1 MKKSLIAAFIAGIFA
16 VPSAMAAE
24 VGGAIAVGI
33 DRSKASGSATS
44 SDNVS
49 ATRISSGYTFLQMSH
64 SEEFDNG
71 MSGDLYIQL
80 HLPVTAGV
88 DGNQSVNNR
97 NSYVGISG
105 DFGSVRLGSN
115 ENAYERM
122 LYSHSAQDGD
132 WSYGTISIMGVAPAA
147 AGNDTGVRSHI
158 WDRTSNTLMYFGPDG
173 PLKIEM
179 DYVFGG
185 SGTSAT
191 RTPSILSLALEYD
204 MGGIGLFAGYQ
215 VATDWAGSGN
225 TPTAARDDT
234 AMIFGAEFGMG
245 DLAMNIGMETME
257 WKDTTNNVQTERS
270 AFMVNA
276 TYPLASGTLGVT
288 YTRAD
293 DSDQTSGGTTTTTD
307 DGANGLYIGYYH
319 PMGESTTLWA
329 MYGKLTNDPSGTYSF
344 ATWEASPNT
353 AGQDFTN
360 YVLGIKH
367 VF

>member
-24 VGGAIAVGI
+24 VNGGIAVGI

-49 ATRISSGYTFLQMSH
+49 ATRLSSGYTNMSISH

-71 MSGDLYIQL
+71 MSGDLFIQM
-80 HLPVTAGV
+80 HLPITAGV
-88 DGNQSVNNR
+88 DGAQSVNNR

-105 DFGSVRLGSN
+105 DFGSIRLGSN

-122 LYSHSAQDGD
+122 LYSHSAHDGD
-132 WSYGTISIMGVAPAA
+132 WSYGTISIMGGAPAA
-147 AGNDTGVRSHI
+147 AGNDTGVRNFI

-185 SGTSAT
+185 SGTTAT
-191 RTPSILSLALEYD
+191 RTPSMLSLALEYD

-215 VATDWAGSGN
+215 VATDWAGSGS

-234 AMIFGAEFGMG
+234 ALLFGAEFGMG
-245 DLAMNIGMETME
+245 DLAMNIGMETIE